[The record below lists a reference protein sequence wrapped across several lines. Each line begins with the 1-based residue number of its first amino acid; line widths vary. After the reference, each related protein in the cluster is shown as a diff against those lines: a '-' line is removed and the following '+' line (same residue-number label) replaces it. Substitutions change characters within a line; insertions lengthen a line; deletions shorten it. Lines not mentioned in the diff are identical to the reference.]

1 MWGHSPA
8 ALFGYS
14 HLLGGFPGGQ
24 AEYML
29 VPYADAGPLKI
40 PEGLSDEQVLF
51 LSDIFPTGFM
61 AADFCG
67 LKGGTRSRCGG
78 ADRSDSSPSK
88 AHSCSAPNVS

>member
-1 MWGHSPA
+1 
-8 ALFGYS
+8 
-14 HLLGGFPGGQ
+14 
-24 AEYML
+24 ML

-67 LKGGTRSRCGG
+67 LKGGETVAVWGCPHRRPFDPDIVLDDVTAPVNAPPALGI
-78 ADRSDSSPSK
+78 AL
-88 AHSCSAPNVS
+88 SALVP